1 MELNLPKPPHGPYSP
16 ASSARNAASRIF
28 SIASLI
34 VEVEAYQTLM
44 HYEPVALWMRRE
56 GYRPE
61 TGDFVVVPDSYRAFL
76 GPVPSY
82 VRFSSFAR
90 APMLCRGRQL
100 PANLFEDSAREFRD
114 SSGFG
119 DLDTALR
126 LPVPIELD
134 INLDD

>member
-1 MELNLPKPPHGPYSP
+1 MELTLPKQTHAPYSS
-16 ASSARNAASRIF
+16 ALSARTASRTF
-28 SIASLI
+28 SIANLV

-61 TGDFVVVPDSYRAFL
+61 TGDFIVVPDAYRAFL

-82 VRFSSFAR
+82 VRFSAFAR

-100 PANLFEDSAREFRD
+100 PANLLEDSAREFRD
-114 SSGFG
+114 TSGF
-119 DLDTALR
+119 DSLDIPPR
-126 LPVPIELD
+126 LPAPIELD
-134 INLDD
+134 IHLDD